1 MEFTKSQTDAINTMG
16 KDLLVSASA
25 GSGKTSVLT
34 ERIVGRIKLGEDLE
48 NFLVVT
54 FTNSAAED
62 LKRKLQSKLGELIKN
77 NPKDK
82 RLKNQL
88 YKLPCASIGTIH
100 SFCLRIIR
108 ENFSLLE
115 LPSKINVGEES
126 LFHSMQ
132 NECIEDLI
140 TELCESDDE
149 SIALLLDNF
158 ATYKSDKGLVD
169 VILALYSTI
178 RAFPFYLK
186 WLDSTLEALREE
198 KESFLNKGFFST
210 PGGKIL
216 KPDLIR
222 KLNYALENAVYGAQ
236 LCVAEGSDK
245 NEAVFNELQEK
256 IADLK
261 SAAEKS
267 YEDFC
272 AETVNFKYRNL
283 SKASEEAKDV
293 KKAVVE
299 SVSTLAKSYVVAP
312 AVISDEYD
320 ESIKVLSALIYVIK
334 LFDASFTKKKRERAM
349 IDFCDIEQLFLS
361 LLLKEAPDG
370 GYIKTDLCRSLTKTV
385 GEIFVDEYQDVSPLQ
400 DMIFKVISK
409 GNNRF
414 MVGDVK
420 QSIYRFRNAYP
431 DIFIGYK
438 ESFADLEEAK
448 DKARILLRENFR
460 CSKSIVGF
468 VNLLFTQI
476 YTKATADSDYAGE
489 ELIYGRGSGSD
500 LPVKVKVFTDAKE
513 DETYAEA
520 HFIASE
526 IKNLIN
532 ENKDDGPPIR
542 YGDIAVLMRSLS
554 NQKVYAE
561 VFSEYG
567 IPCLCARSTEKL
579 FERPEVLLVI
589 SALRVIDNP
598 TDDLSL
604 AALLRSPVYGFTA
617 QELAAICRSG
627 HSTLYKGVKNYSERG
642 KLLKR
647 GRYTL
652 KRLEKKHFKKPS
664 HLTAVNP
671 NSNELSKKC
680 RDFLGSLESY
690 RSSALLLPSHKLIWL
705 FYQKS
710 GIFSYRPKGTQEEHQ
725 GNLLKFYQ
733 WAKEAEGG
741 AFKGVSAFVEH
752 LNQMTENDQSP
763 EATDAVSDDAVR
775 FMTVHASKG
784 LEFPV
789 CFVAELGKQ
798 INNKHKNASVSV
810 DRDGGLAF
818 KLAHQKEASIKS
830 TLRRDC
836 FILKETR
843 DLIAEELR
851 VLYVAFTRARERLY
865 VSGTVNG
872 DISDLEKHNVYNPN
886 SYLSTFFSVI
896 REIESPHFE
905 LDVTSLAE
913 CCGEEATE
921 SKAEETEKTEKTE
934 KAEDEVKIKETVSE
948 DVSESVSKVAES
960 SNETED
966 AADTLVLPEDIKLEA
981 ITEAKISVSMIR
993 QDENGL
999 FTVAEQA
1006 RGEIKRPA
1014 FAFESTELTAADKG
1028 TATHLFMQFAS
1039 FEQAEKNGISVEA
1052 DRLLA
1057 KGFITKEQREM
1068 LNEKQISAFLCSALY
1083 GRICSSPRVFRE
1095 KRFTTELNSALFSGG
1110 NSGILIQGVV
1120 DCFFE
1125 NPDGSYT
1132 LIDYKTDRVKE
1143 NEEQKLI
1150 DRHRTQLSFYAEAI
1164 EKLTGRPVSEIF
1176 IYSLHLGKEI
1186 KCERLKFE
1194 E

>member
-1 MEFTKSQTDAINTMG
+1 MEFTKSQNDAINTVG

-34 ERIVGRIKLGEDLE
+34 ERIIKHIKLGEDLE

-54 FTNSAAED
+54 YTNSAAED

-126 LFHSMQ
+126 LFYSMQ
-132 NECIEDLI
+132 NECIEELI
-140 TELCESDDE
+140 TELCEADDE

-198 KESFLNKGFFST
+198 KESFLNKGFYST

-216 KPDLIR
+216 KLRILS
-222 KLNYALENAVYGAQ
+222 KLDYALEEAIYGAQ
-236 LCVAEGSDK
+236 LCGEDEQK
-245 NEAVFNELQEK
+245 NEAIFIELQEK

-272 AETVNFKYRNL
+272 AEIEDFKCQNL

-299 SVSTLAKSYVVAP
+299 SVRALAKSYVVASS
-312 AVISDEYD
+312 VISDEYD

-385 GEIFVDEYQDVSPLQ
+385 GEIFIDEYQDVSPLQ

-438 ESFADLEEAK
+438 DTFANLTEDKDNAK
-448 DKARILLRENFR
+448 IFLRENFR

-468 VNLLFTQI
+468 TNLLFAQI
-476 YTKATADSDYAGE
+476 YTKSTADSDYAGE

-500 LPVKVKVFTDAKE
+500 LPVKVKVFTNAKE

-526 IKNLIN
+526 IKDLIN
-532 ENKDDGPPIR
+532 ETKDDGTPIK

-554 NQKVYAE
+554 NQKTYAE

-617 QELAAICRSG
+617 QELARICRSK

-642 KLLKR
+642 KLLKS

-652 KRLEKKHFKKPS
+652 KRLEKKRLQKPP
-664 HLTAVNP
+664 HLTAINP

-680 RDFLGSLESY
+680 IDFLESLESY

-710 GIFSYRPKGTQEEHQ
+710 GIFSYLPKGTQEEHQ

-763 EATDAVSDDAVR
+763 EATDAVSDDAVK
-775 FMTVHASKG
+775 FMTVHSSKG

-798 INNKHKNASVSV
+798 INNNHKKASVTI
-810 DRDGGLAF
+810 DRDGGIAF
-818 KLAHQKEASIKS
+818 KLACQKDATIKS

-851 VLYVAFTRARERLY
+851 VLYVALTRARERLY
-865 VSGTVNG
+865 VSGTING
-872 DISDLEKHNVYNPN
+872 DISDLEKHSVYNPN

-896 REIESPHFE
+896 QEIESPHFE
-905 LDVTSLAE
+905 LEITNLAE
-913 CCGEEATE
+913 VCGDEA
-921 SKAEETEKTEKTE
+921 AE
-934 KAEDEVKIKETVSE
+934 AEDETKPKETASE
-948 DVSESVSKVAES
+948 DASESVSKVSES
-960 SNETED
+960 SNETEEI
-966 AADTLVLPEDIKLEA
+966 AKTLILPEDIKLESN
-981 ITEAKISVSMIR
+981 TEAKISVSMIR

-1014 FAFESTELTAADKG
+1014 FAFEPAELTAADKG

-1039 FEQAEKNGISVEA
+1039 FEQAEKNGIAAEA
-1052 DRLLA
+1052 DRLLT

-1068 LNEKQISAFLCSALY
+1068 LNEKQISAFLGSALY
-1083 GRICSSPRVFRE
+1083 RRICSSQRVFRE
-1095 KRFTTELNSALFSGG
+1095 KRFTTELNSALFSGR

-1143 NEEQKLI
+1143 NEEQRLI
-1150 DRHRTQLSFYAEAI
+1150 DRHKTQLSFYAEAI